1 VAALPYAMVFGLTRK
16 WAEVLAVLQER
27 GLDLQP
33 AWYVGADPGAPFR
46 ALWLGAAL
54 SNFTS
59 ASSSALSMPAAT
71 QSGGGFGGG
80 GGFSG
85 GGGGGGGGGSW

>member
-1 VAALPYAMVFGLTRK
+1 M
-16 WAEVLAVLQER
+16 LAVLQER

-33 AWYVGADPGAPFR
+33 AWYVPYDPGAPFR
-46 ALWLGAAL
+46 AVWLGASL
-54 SNFTS
+54 SNFTT
-59 ASSSALSMPAAT
+59 ASSDALSMPAAT
-71 QSGGGFGGG
+71 STSGGGFGGG